1 MSGMGSKEGRYVK
14 VKIDK
19 PLFRG
24 TKIKLEGINRWIE
37 FNYEQFSMVCFCC
50 GILGHNANL

>member
-1 MSGMGSKEGRYVK
+1 MSGMGSKEGRYLKLFVK

-24 TKIKLEGINRWIE
+24 TKIKLEGINKWID
-37 FNYEQFSMVCFCC
+37 FNYDQFHMVCFCWYF
-50 GILGHNANL
+50 GT